1 MKKNKFKVQKRKVM
15 YSKGPIHLVD
25 CDVRMAN
32 GKTLSR
38 QIIEH
43 PGSVVIIPVNDKKE
57 IALIRQF
64 RFATGT
70 WMWEFPAGGIEPG
83 ENLAAA
89 AKRECAE
96 EIGYYPRKLRKLI
109 SFYPTPGI
117 SGELMHLYL
126 AENLVYGPQEQD
138 EDEEIEVQYF
148 SRAKI
153 EKMIDQGQITDAK
166 TLLGYA
172 WLMHFGFKEKRAE

>member
-1 MKKNKFKVQKRKVM
+1 MPRERFKIKKRKVM
-15 YSKGPIHLVD
+15 FTKGPIHLVD
-25 CDVRMAN
+25 CDVQMAN
-32 GKTLSR
+32 GKVLSR

-43 PGSVVIIPVNDKKE
+43 PGSVVIIPVNEKGE

-64 RFATGT
+64 RFAIGG

-89 AKRECAE
+89 ARRECAE
-96 EIGYYPRKLRKLI
+96 EIGYYPRKLKKII

-126 AENLVYGPQEQD
+126 AQDLVYGPQEQD
-138 EDEEIEVQYF
+138 EDEEIEVKYF
-148 SRAKI
+148 SINQISR
-153 EKMIDQGQITDAK
+153 MISRGEITDAK
-166 TLLGYA
+166 TLLGFSF
-172 WLMHFGFKEKRAE
+172 LRIE